1 LNSEE
6 GLKPVDRGPSE
17 IEHRVLQAIH
27 DLSAGM
33 PTVDVTHEVAAR
45 KAGLDPDSGEVSE
58 AMAALVDLGYVK
70 GTNILGQRVYR
81 ITGSGIEETTRP
93 A

>member
-1 LNSEE
+1 M
-6 GLKPVDRGPSE
+6 DRGPSE
-17 IEHRVLQAIH
+17 IEHRVLQAVH

-33 PTVDVTHEVAAR
+33 PTVDVTQEAAR
-45 KAGLDPDSGEVSE
+45 KAGLDLDSEEVSE

-70 GTNILGQRVYR
+70 GANVIGQRVYR
-81 ITGSGIEETTRP
+81 ITARGIEEDTRP

>member
-1 LNSEE
+1 MRKA
-6 GLKPVDRGPSE
+6 LKPVDRGPSE
-17 IEHRVLQAIH
+17 IERRVLQAIH

-33 PTVDVTHEVAAR
+33 PTVDVTQEAAAR

-58 AMAALVDLGYVK
+58 AMAALVDRRYVK

-81 ITGSGIEETTRP
+81 ITASGIEEATRP

>member
-1 LNSEE
+1 M
-6 GLKPVDRGPSE
+6 DRRSSE

-33 PTVDVTHEVAAR
+33 PTVDVTQEAAAR

-70 GTNILGQRVYR
+70 GTSVLGQRVYR
-81 ITGSGIEETTRP
+81 ITANGIEEATRP

>member
-1 LNSEE
+1 M
-6 GLKPVDRGPSE
+6 DRGPSE
-17 IEHRVLQAIH
+17 IEHRVLHAIH

-33 PTVDVTHEVAAR
+33 PTVDVTQEAAAR
-45 KAGLDPDSGEVSE
+45 KAGLSPDSREVNE

-70 GTNILGQRVYR
+70 GTSVLGQRVYR
-81 ITGSGIEETTRP
+81 ITANGIEEATRP

>member
-1 LNSEE
+1 
-6 GLKPVDRGPSE
+6 VDRGPSE
-17 IEHRVLQAIH
+17 VEHRVLQAIH

-33 PTVDVTHEVAAR
+33 PTVEVTQEAAAR

-58 AMAALVDLGYVK
+58 AIAALMDRGYVQ
-70 GTNILGQRVYR
+70 GTNILGQKVYR
-81 ITGSGIEETTRP
+81 ITASGIEETTRP

>member
-1 LNSEE
+1 M
-6 GLKPVDRGPSE
+6 DRGPSE

-33 PTVDVTHEVAAR
+33 PTVDVTQEAAAR
-45 KAGLDPDSGEVSE
+45 KAGFSSDSREVSV
-58 AMAALVDLGYVK
+58 AMAALVDRGYVK
-70 GTNILGQRVYR
+70 GTNVLGQRVYR
-81 ITGSGIEETTRP
+81 ITASGIEEATRP

>member
-1 LNSEE
+1 
-6 GLKPVDRGPSE
+6 VDRGSSE

-27 DLSAGM
+27 ALSAGM
-33 PTVDVTHEVAAR
+33 PTVDVTQEAAAR
-45 KAGLDPDSGEVSE
+45 KARLSPDSGEVSE

-81 ITGSGIEETTRP
+81 ITASGIEAATRP